1 MRFLTA
7 DILFTAKNS
16 PLKNGVVVVNDT
28 GLILDILDLS
38 KVQPDLLEYFPGALC
53 PGFINT
59 HCHLELSHLFQEI
72 DKHTGLP
79 KFIKSIV
86 SKRNFPEDKILECI
100 DSADKTMYN
109 NGIVAVGDISNT
121 SLSFSTK
128 EDSHI
133 FYHTFI
139 ELFASLSEKANPV
152 FQNGYDLLNQCQHSS
167 SLVPHSTYSVSDKL
181 FQLIKSNNAG
191 EIVSIHNQET
201 ADEDEMFLNGEGNL
215 LKVLNDKSDFKSTG
229 LSALKSTLPKLPN
242 SPILFV
248 HNTFTSQADIQFA
261 MSQKNDVYW
270 ATCPKAN
277 LYIEKKLPDYQIFIN
292 QNAKMTIGTD
302 SLASNDT
309 LCLLEEMKVINHTV
323 SLEILLQWACKN
335 GAEFLGLNQMGT
347 LEKGK
352 SPGINHISHLR
363 NEQLTERS
371 SVNRII

>member
-1 MRFLTA
+1 
-7 DILFTAKNS
+7 
-16 PLKNGVVVVNDT
+16 
-28 GLILDILDLS
+28 
-38 KVQPDLLEYFPGALC
+38 
-53 PGFINT
+53 
-59 HCHLELSHLFQEI
+59 
-72 DKHTGLP
+72 
-79 KFIKSIV
+79 
-86 SKRNFPEDKILECI
+86 
-100 DSADKTMYN
+100 
-109 NGIVAVGDISNT
+109 
-121 SLSFSTK
+121 
-128 EDSHI
+128 
-133 FYHTFI
+133 
-139 ELFASLSEKANPV
+139 
-152 FQNGYDLLNQCQHSS
+152 
-167 SLVPHSTYSVSDKL
+167 
-181 FQLIKSNNAG
+181 
-191 EIVSIHNQET
+191 
-201 ADEDEMFLNGEGNL
+201 
-215 LKVLNDKSDFKSTG
+215 
-229 LSALKSTLPKLPN
+229 
-242 SPILFV
+242 
-248 HNTFTSQADIQFA
+248 